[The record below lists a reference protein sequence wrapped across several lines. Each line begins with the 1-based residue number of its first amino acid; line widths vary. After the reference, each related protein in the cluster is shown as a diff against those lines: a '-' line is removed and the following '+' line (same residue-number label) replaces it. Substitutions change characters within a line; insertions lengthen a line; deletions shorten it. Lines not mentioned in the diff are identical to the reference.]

1 MSIDRI
7 RNIGI
12 AAHIDAGKTTVSE
25 RFLFFTGVERR
36 MGEVHEGTAVMDWM
50 EEERTRGI
58 TITSAVTTVPW
69 RDHVINLIDTPGHV
83 DFTVEV
89 ERSMRV
95 LDGAILVIAGPSG
108 VQAQSETVWKQMAR
122 HRVPCLAFVNR
133 MDLPGADAT
142 QAVESMRRRLGAN
155 AVALQVPMGEGR
167 DFDGV
172 IDLVKML
179 GIRFNLKA
187 PGSPI
192 QVVPQGQWTEQQQ
205 VEAEVLRAEL
215 IDAVAN
221 VDDALCDLVLEDR
234 EPTSEQLAAAL
245 RRATLAG
252 LIVPTL
258 VGAALRNVGIRPLLD
273 AVVDYLPSPVD
284 RGGVRGQIPAGVP
297 GGAVA
302 ASDGT
307 GEVILLPDTSSALS
321 ALAFKMAADTNEDLC
336 FCRIYSGTIES
347 GDKLW
352 NPRAGRMERVARI
365 LQMHAEHREAVE
377 SAGPGSI
384 VALTGMKLTRT
395 GDTLCHRETPHTLE
409 GLTFPEAV
417 IRKTVEPESG
427 ADRERLLEALQRLEF
442 EDPTFHVLED
452 PETGQWVISGMGE
465 LHLEVLQH
473 RLERDWKLAIRVGS
487 PRVAYREAVA
497 GAGSGEA
504 LVDRAEGATGGS
516 PAFGGVGVEVKAS
529 GSGGPPFVEWAT
541 NSGVPVEFQTAVV
554 ESLLGA
560 AKAGPRFGYP
570 MEGVQIRVVSGQS
583 RPGRDT
589 EQGFA
594 QAASQALGQALEGVE
609 VNLLEPVMEFEV
621 RSPEQ
626 FAGGILADMNS
637 QGATIREVESEGEER
652 LIRGQVPLLCMFG
665 YSTTLRSLSQGRA
678 SLSMELGG
686 FQAVP
691 ERELKARGMVWE

>member
-1 MSIDRI
+1 MATDRI

-69 RDHVINLIDTPGHV
+69 RDHVVNLIDTPGHV

-95 LDGAILVIAGPSG
+95 LDGAILVVAGPTG
-108 VQAQSETVWKQMAR
+108 VQAQSETVWRQMKR
-122 HRVPCLAFVNR
+122 HDVPCLAFVNR
-133 MDLPGADAT
+133 MDLPGADAA
-142 QAVESMRRRLGAN
+142 QAVESMRQRLGAN

-172 IDLVKML
+172 IDLVQMC
-179 GIRFNLKA
+179 GIRFNLEA
-187 PGSPI
+187 PGTPTLT
-192 QVVPQGQWTEQQQ
+192 VPQAQWTEQQQ

-215 IDAVAN
+215 VEAVAN
-221 VDDALCDLVLEDR
+221 VDDALGDLVLNDQD
-234 EPTSEQLAAAL
+234 PTHEQLSAAL
-245 RRATLAG
+245 RRATLARR
-252 LIVPTL
+252 IVPTL
-258 VGAALRNVGIRPLLD
+258 VGAALRNVGIQPLLD
-273 AVVDYLPSPVD
+273 AVIDYLPSPAD
-284 RGGVRGQIPAGVP
+284 RGGVQGESPAGSLP
-297 GGAVA
+297 GAEGGDAGV
-302 ASDGT
+302 T
-307 GEVILLPDTSSALS
+307 LLPDPDGPLS
-321 ALAFKMAADTNEDLC
+321 ALAFKMTADLNEDLC
-336 FCRIYSGTIES
+336 FCRIYSGTIQS

-352 NPRAGRMERVARI
+352 NPRTRRMERVARI

-377 SAGPGSI
+377 NAGPGSI
-384 VALTGMKLTRT
+384 VALTGVKLTRT
-395 GDTLCHRETPHTLE
+395 GDTLCHRGTPHTLE

-417 IRKTVEPESG
+417 IRQTVEPESG
-427 ADRERLLEALQRLEF
+427 ADRERLLEALRRLEF

-465 LHLEVLQH
+465 LHLEILQH
-473 RLERDWKLAIRVGS
+473 RLEREFSLAIRVGS
-487 PRVAYREAVA
+487 PRVAYREAIA
-497 GAGSGEA
+497 GHGSGEA
-504 LVDRAEGATGGS
+504 VVDRAEGATSGK
-516 PAFGGVGVEVKAS
+516 PAFGGVSLEVAAKAS
-529 GSGGPPFVEWAT
+529 GGAPIVEWAP
-541 NSGVPVEFQTAVV
+541 NSGVPEEFRPAVE
-554 ESLLGA
+554 ESLLGS
-560 AKAGPRFGYP
+560 AKAGPRFGFP
-570 MEGVQIRVVSGQS
+570 MEGVRIRVVSGQS

-594 QAASQALGQALEGVE
+594 QAAALALAQALGAVQID
-609 VNLLEPVMEFEV
+609 LLEPVMDFEI

-626 FAGGILADMNS
+626 FAGGVLADMNS
-637 QGATIREVESEGEER
+637 QGANIREVESEGEER
-652 LIRGQVPLLCMFG
+652 LLRGQVPLLSMFG

-686 FQAVP
+686 FQVVP
-691 ERELKARGMVWE
+691 ERELKARGLVWE

>member
-1 MSIDRI
+1 MSFDRI

-50 EEERTRGI
+50 DEERTRGI

-69 RDHVINLIDTPGHV
+69 REHVINLIDTPGHV

-108 VQAQSETVWKQMAR
+108 VQAQSETVWKQMQR
-122 HRVPCLAFVNR
+122 HQVPCLAFVNR
-133 MDLPGADAT
+133 MDLPGADVA

-155 AVALQVPMGEGR
+155 AVLLQVPMGEER

-172 IDLVKML
+172 IDLVQMR
-179 GIRFNLKA
+179 GVRFTRET
-187 PGSPI
+187 PGKPL
-192 QVVPQGQWTEQQQ
+192 QDVPPSQWTELQQ

-215 IDAVAN
+215 VDAVAN
-221 VDDALCDLVLEDR
+221 VDDELGDLVMKDED
-234 EPTSEQLAAAL
+234 PTPSQLGSAI
-245 RRATLAG
+245 RRATLSG

-258 VGAALRNVGIRPLLD
+258 VGAALRNVGVQPLLD

-284 RGGVRGQIPAGVP
+284 RGGVRGQSPSASE
-297 GGAVA
+297 GGQQQVD
-302 ASDGT
+302 S
-307 GEVILLPDTSSALS
+307 EVFLLPEPTGALS

-336 FCRIYSGTIES
+336 FCRIYSGTIET

-352 NPRAGRMERVARI
+352 NPRTQRTERVARI

-377 SAGPGSI
+377 RAGPGAI
-384 VALTGMKLTRT
+384 VALTGLKTTRT
-395 GDTLCHRETPHTLE
+395 GDTLCHRDTPHILE

-427 ADRERLLEALQRLEF
+427 ADRERLLEALKRLEF
-442 EDPTFHVLED
+442 EDPTFHVMED
-452 PETGQWVISGMGE
+452 SETGQWVISGMGE

-473 RLERDWKLAIRVGS
+473 RLEREFKLSIHVGS
-487 PRVAYREAVA
+487 PRVAYREAVL
-497 GAGSGEA
+497 GSGTGSA
-504 LVDRAEGATGGS
+504 VVDRPEGAPGGK
-516 PAFGGVGVEVKAS
+516 PAYGGVGLEVEAKEA
-529 GSGGPPFVEWAT
+529 GGPPIVEWGP
-541 NSGVPVEFQTAVV
+541 NSGIPEVFMPAVTD
-554 ESLLGA
+554 SLLSS
-560 AKAGPRFGYP
+560 AKAGPRFGFP
-570 MEGVQIRVVSGQS
+570 MEGVRIRVVSGQS
-583 RPGRDT
+583 KPGRDT
-589 EQGFA
+589 DQGFA
-594 QAASQALGQALEGVE
+594 QAAAQALGRALEGVQ
-609 VNLLEPVMEFEV
+609 VNLLEPVMEFTV

-626 FAGGILADMNS
+626 FAGGVLADMNS
-637 QGATIREVESEGEER
+637 QGATIREVEAEGEER
-652 LIRGQVPLLCMFG
+652 ILRGQVPLLSMFG

-678 SLSMELGG
+678 HLSMELGG
-686 FQAVP
+686 FQVVP
-691 ERELKARGMVWE
+691 EQELRARGLVWE